1 MDQSRELTNIQT
13 QDKRKQERK
22 QQLLSIALEM
32 FATQGYDNTKISDIV
47 AKANVSQGT
56 FYWYFKSK
64 EMIASEML
72 NDGRLA
78 ILHTISM
85 GYRVEKASVQ
95 DAYISSRNL
104 FEQLFHFAGKN
115 RYFMGILLKGIH
127 SQPILQQ
134 QVELIKKEMQEAFA
148 NNIRRASALKM
159 LPRPVDPVLHSVFVM
174 SLLEGVLSRWLF
186 QSENEEWQQLELE
199 QLVEKTVQFEFF
211 GLFGM

>member
-64 EMIASEML
+64 EMIAIEML

-134 QVELIKKEMQEAFA
+134 QVDLIKKEMQEAFA

-159 LPRPVDPVLHSVFVM
+159 LTRPVDPVLHSVFVM
-174 SLLEGVLSRWLF
+174 SLLEGILSRWLF
-186 QSENEEWQQLELE
+186 HSANEEWQQLELE